1 VELEALSTDPESLG
15 RAVRGIDLA
24 QGVSDDVVAAL
35 SRALFEHGLLL
46 LRDQR
51 VTPAAQ
57 VAFARLFGP
66 LDLYPD
72 AGEIA
77 GFREIYAGSNVPGRG
92 HPGYPAYWHQDGVNF
107 PTLPLISVY
116 HMVDVPES
124 HAHTLF
130 ISAERALS
138 SMPGS
143 LRAALAKLSI
153 ESVAGVTHAMLRTH
167 PVTGRSVPCIRTR
180 LPRAIVGLNKADS
193 RAFLEQL
200 EQFLDQQPHVYRH
213 AWRSGDVLLT
223 DNGSVLHKAV
233 RPDSLQPR
241 TIHRVT
247 ESRLAG
253 AGEAP
258 A

>member
-1 VELEALSTDPESLG
+1 VQLAPLSTDLEALG
-15 RAVRGIDLA
+15 CVVRGVELA
-24 QGVSDDVVAAL
+24 QGVSDDEVADL

-46 LRDQR
+46 LREQS
-51 VTPAAQ
+51 VTPATH
-57 VAFARLFGP
+57 VAFAQRFGQ
-66 LDLYPD
+66 LDVYPD
-72 AGEIA
+72 AGKIA
-77 GFREIYAGSNVPGRG
+77 GFCEIYAGSNVPGRG

-124 HAHTLF
+124 QAHTLF

-138 SMPGS
+138 SMPAS
-143 LRAALAKLSI
+143 LRASLAKLSI
-153 ESVAGVTHAMLRTH
+153 ESVEGVAHAMLRTH

-180 LPRAIVGLNKADS
+180 LPRAIAGLSKADS

-200 EQFLDQQPHVYRH
+200 EHFLDEQPHVYRH
-213 AWRSGDVLLT
+213 AWRAGDVLLT

-247 ESRLAG
+247 VSRLGG
-253 AGEAP
+253 ASQVLA
-258 A
+258 